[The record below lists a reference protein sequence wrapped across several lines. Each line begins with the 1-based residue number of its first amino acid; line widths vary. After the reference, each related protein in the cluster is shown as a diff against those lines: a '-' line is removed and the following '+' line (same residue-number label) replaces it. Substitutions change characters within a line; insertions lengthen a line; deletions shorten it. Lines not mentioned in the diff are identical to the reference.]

1 MSLVPFQHSRPQ
13 TPQDSPYSHDSYSE
27 DYDPTF
33 DPNFDEDAVYDGL
46 SSTWVVYPP
55 SC

>member
-1 MSLVPFQHSRPQ
+1 MSLVPPQHSNSQ
-13 TPQDSPYSHDSYSE
+13 THQDSPYSHDSYSE

-46 SSTWVVYPP
+46 SPTQAVSSPF
-55 SC
+55 